1 MRYAQ
6 IDIKTGVVVSDSHLS
21 GEVKAKHMIP
31 ISEDFDLSNK
41 KYINGEWVDYVPE
54 VVEEEP
60 SEQEII
66 NAEILLNQADI
77 LANQAYTDEVL
88 AEILL
93 NQVGGIENV

>member
-6 IDIKTGVVVSDSHLS
+6 IDLESGNVISDSHLS

-31 ISEDFDLSNK
+31 ISDDFDLSNK

-54 VVEEEP
+54 VVDEP
-60 SEQEII
+60 TDQELI

-77 LANQAYTDEVL
+77 LSNQAFMDEVL

-93 NQVGGIENV
+93 SQTGGSENV

>member
-6 IDIKTGVVVSDSHLS
+6 IDLKTGVVISDSHLS
-21 GEVKAKHMIP
+21 GEVKAENMIP
-31 ISEDFDLSNK
+31 LSDDFDLSNK

-54 VVEEEP
+54 VVDEP
-60 SEQEII
+60 TDQELI

-77 LANQAYTDEVL
+77 LSNQAFMDEVL

-93 NQVGGIENV
+93 SQTGGSENV

>member
-6 IDIKTGVVVSDSHLS
+6 IDIESGMVVSDSYLS
-21 GEVKAKHMIP
+21 GELKAENMIP
-31 ISEDFDLSNK
+31 LSDDFDLSNK

-54 VVEEEP
+54 VVDEP
-60 SEQEII
+60 TDQELI

-77 LANQAYTDEVL
+77 LSNQAFMDEVL

-93 NQVGGIENV
+93 SQTGGSENV

>member
-6 IDIKTGVVVSDSHLS
+6 IDLESGIVISDSHLS

-31 ISEDFDLSNK
+31 ISNDFDLSNK

-54 VVEEEP
+54 VVDEP
-60 SEQEII
+60 TDQELI

-77 LANQAYTDEVL
+77 LSNQAFMDEVL

-93 NQVGGIENV
+93 SQTGGSENV

>member
-6 IDIKTGVVVSDSHLS
+6 IDIESGMVVSDSYLS

-54 VVEEEP
+54 VVDQLTD
-60 SEQEII
+60 QELI

-77 LANQAYTDEVL
+77 LSNQAVMDEVL

-93 NQVGGIENV
+93 SQTGGSENV